1 MQVATCDGP
10 PPAVPHLIPVVSRHR
25 YGFVHFADTE
35 EGEAAAEHAIAKLG
49 TAVAFLRGRQ
59 ARGPEAATEGE
70 APLGPPIELPIQC
83 HFGRRQPKR
92 AQNGSGHGARA
103 SAPPPLGLTRRR
115 PPLAGESSGPM
126 GRAGGR
132 KGNRSPSGPPAGP
145 SRRWTR
151 GGWGGGE
158 YGYTDDGWG
167 YSGGEYGYAP
177 QQMLYAPSA
186 MQVLPSR
193 ERPWL
198 RPATLD
204 PRPAPSHPPATR
216 LADAGDDDAR
226 RGDGWP
232 TRQSSSDGPNGFGAG
247 LCRDPPP
254 PDACCPAT
262 AARVRRCALPF
273 LRLAMQLP
281 RGHAEQGPRVAHRPP
296 PAENAPAAH
305 GIAAWLVPRLGRSGE
320 AGRGRGGRWGQRHAL
335 QLKRLRF

>member
-167 YSGGEYGYAP
+167 YSGGEYG
-177 QQMLYAPSA
+177 
-186 MQVLPSR
+186 
-193 ERPWL
+193 
-198 RPATLD
+198 
-204 PRPAPSHPPATR
+204 
-216 LADAGDDDAR
+216 
-226 RGDGWP
+226 
-232 TRQSSSDGPNGFGAG
+232 
-247 LCRDPPP
+247 
-254 PDACCPAT
+254 
-262 AARVRRCALPF
+262 
-273 LRLAMQLP
+273 
-281 RGHAEQGPRVAHRPP
+281 
-296 PAENAPAAH
+296 
-305 GIAAWLVPRLGRSGE
+305 
-320 AGRGRGGRWGQRHAL
+320 
-335 QLKRLRF
+335 